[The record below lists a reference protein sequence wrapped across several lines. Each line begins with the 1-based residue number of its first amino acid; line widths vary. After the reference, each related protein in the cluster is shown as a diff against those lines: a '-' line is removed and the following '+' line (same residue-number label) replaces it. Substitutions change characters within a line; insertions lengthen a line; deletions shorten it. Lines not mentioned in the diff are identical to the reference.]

1 MIATKAKNTEKLDP
15 RVKRTRQLLV
25 QAFADLIQ
33 EKSFQSITVQ
43 DITERATVNRAT
55 FYAHFE
61 DKYDL
66 MDYSIR
72 DAFRHF
78 LAARLPDDAKFN
90 ADNVRVLVLT
100 VCEFIDSFYSHCA
113 PSDQQ
118 VLLLMETNI
127 TGELYDLVLSWLKG
141 DGAGPHSRGVPVE
154 IAAVVTSWAI
164 YGAAYQWR
172 REKRPGTAKE
182 FVKQVSPMILS
193 GLSQSI
199 RVPAS

>member
-1 MIATKAKNTEKLDP
+1 MIATKNKHAEKLDP

-72 DAFRHF
+72 DAFRQ
-78 LAARLPDDAKFN
+78 LLTARLPERSKFS
-90 ADNVRVLVLT
+90 ADNVRVLILT

-127 TGELYDLVLSWLKG
+127 TGELYELILSWLKENG
-141 DGAGPHSRGVPVE
+141 EVSRQRGVPME

-172 REKRPGTAKE
+172 REKRPASAKE
-182 FVKQVSPMILS
+182 FVTQVSPMILS
-193 GLSQSI
+193 GLSQSA
-199 RVPAS
+199 RVPA